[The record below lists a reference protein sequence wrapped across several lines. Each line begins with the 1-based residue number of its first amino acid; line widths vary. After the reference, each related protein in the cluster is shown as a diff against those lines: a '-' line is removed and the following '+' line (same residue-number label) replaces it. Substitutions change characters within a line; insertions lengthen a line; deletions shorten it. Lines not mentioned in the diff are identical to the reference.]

1 MSVYQEAVKYT
12 QENLG
17 DFLSRLEKAVNLES
31 FTYGE
36 SSVKNLCG
44 VYLKGLFEEAGF
56 EMSKLDCGEVG
67 FHLYGKHGSSDK
79 KILLLGHYDT
89 VFPTGTTQ
97 ERPYRIDGN
106 RAYGPGIYDM
116 KGGDIALYMAVR
128 FLREKGLLKNKELDV
143 FLSCDE
149 ESGSA
154 TSKDFIMDM
163 ARSAYACLVAEP
175 GHIGEG
181 YVTSERFGR
190 SVYTLKAHGVAGH
203 AGNHPEYASN
213 PIVELSHHIAKL
225 NTLTKEDGSLTFTAV
240 SVHSGAEGPTA
251 MIPGEGYAIFDI
263 RYDSMDLES
272 QVSTAFLGLTP
283 LLKNMKLEL
292 LGGIEK
298 HSIELTEK
306 SRIVYDTAKTIIEEE
321 GYKFLPAKLGGGS
334 DGNFTASVGCSTLDG
349 LGLNGDFLHN
359 PQEYVIIDTIPQRVA
374 LLAELINRL

>member
-12 QENLG
+12 QENL
-17 DFLSRLEKAVNLES
+17 DNFLLRLEKTVNFES
-31 FTYGE
+31 FTFGE

-44 VYLKGLFEEAGF
+44 NYLKGLFEEVGF
-56 EMSKLDCGEVG
+56 EMNKLDKGDVG
-67 FHLYGKHGSSDK
+67 FHLYGKHGTSEK

-97 ERPYRIDGN
+97 ERPYSCDGEK
-106 RAYGPGIYDM
+106 AYGPGIFDM
-116 KGGDIALYMAVR
+116 KGGDVAFYMAVR
-128 FLREKGLLKNKELDV
+128 FLHEKGLLKNKELDI

-149 ESGSA
+149 EAGSA

-163 ARSAYACLVAEP
+163 ARKACACLVAEP

-213 PIVELSHHIAKL
+213 PIVELSHQITKL
-225 NTLTKEDGSLTFTAV
+225 NALTKEDGSLTFTAV
-240 SVHSGAEGPTA
+240 SVHSGAEGATA
-251 MIPGEGYAIFDI
+251 MIPDDGYAIFDV

-272 QVSTAFLGLTP
+272 QVSDAFHGLAP
-283 LLKNMKLEL
+283 VMKNMRLEL
-292 LGGIEK
+292 MGGIEK
-298 HSIELTEK
+298 ASIELTDK
-306 SRIVYDTAKTIIEEE
+306 SRVVYNAAKAIIEEE
-321 GYKFLPAKLGGGS
+321 GYEFLPAKLGGGS
-334 DGNFTASVGCSTLDG
+334 DGNFTAFVGCPTLDG

-359 PQEYVIIDTIPQRVA
+359 QKEYIVISTIPQRVA